1 MAIDKT
7 ITKNDIDEF
16 DKMFHASYQRLSRF
30 RAAVTVNTGVVGVSK
45 TLATRSEYL
54 SGIQFPSW
62 GEVPNSEK
70 EEKAD
75 ICAKRVVRLE
85 NGLVLGA
92 LASASISSH
101 AGAVDIDVTYATLA
115 EVAQTLIDRDADPIR
130 TEVCIACPYQ
140 WDASLSLDKRIE
152 KIDGSLSFCMDIA
165 EFKWE
170 IESLSS
176 CATYGIF
183 DPAQGIGYAFT
194 KESIGLTYNSEP
206 FGDIGWDLRSLSW
219 QLTGAIN
226 ADAVVRSPKGIVKIL
241 GPKLNAEH

>member
-16 DKMFHASYQRLSRF
+16 DKMLYASYQRLSRF
-30 RAAVTVNTGVVGVSK
+30 RAVVTVNTGVAGVSR

-54 SGIQFPSW
+54 SGIQYPSW
-62 GEVPNSEK
+62 SEVPDSEK
-70 EEKAD
+70 EEKAE

-92 LASASISSH
+92 LASANISSH
-101 AGAVDIDVTYATLA
+101 VGAVDVDVTYATLA
-115 EVAQTLIDRDADPIR
+115 AVAQALIDQDADPIR
-130 TEVCIACPYQ
+130 NEVCIACPYQ
-140 WDASLSLDKRIE
+140 WDASLSLDGRIE

-165 EFKWE
+165 DFRWE
-170 IESLSS
+170 IECLSS
-176 CATYGIF
+176 CATNGIF

-194 KESIGLTYNSEP
+194 KESIGLTYNTEP
-206 FGDIGWDLRSLSW
+206 FGDIGWDHRSISW

-241 GPKLNAEH
+241 GPKA